1 MEKLKTMNEEDKEI
15 NYKQI
20 NNDSVFFSGTPNEY
34 ENLKRIWN
42 T

>member
-1 MEKLKTMNEEDKEI
+1 MYNYLIQKNKIIK
-15 NYKQI
+15 YKQI